1 MDVETIRLLYQ
12 YNDWVNQMLL
22 DVAEQ
27 VPADRL
33 HDSFGTSFES
43 IHGTLVHI
51 LGAEISW
58 LGRWQGA
65 SPPRRLNP
73 TDVPDL
79 ATLRERWAAHQ
90 AELEAF
96 LAEVTT
102 ERLDATVAYV
112 TSAGEPNAQPLGWL
126 MLHVV
131 NHGTHHRSELA
142 DLLTRTGY
150 PPPDT
155 GLLSYYRRVMGS

>member
-12 YNDWVNQMLL
+12 YNDWVNQVLL
-22 DVAEQ
+22 DVTEQ

-73 TDVPDL
+73 TDVP
-79 ATLRERWAAHQ
+79 
-90 AELEAF
+90 
-96 LAEVTT
+96 
-102 ERLDATVAYV
+102 
-112 TSAGEPNAQPLGWL
+112 N
-126 MLHVV
+126 
-131 NHGTHHRSELA
+131 
-142 DLLTRTGY
+142 LLTRTGY